1 MLGWTGAGQKSNHC
15 QAYVQATSSPCP
27 TKEKYRVYPD
37 DVQAWSTVCQASA
50 DFHRTWTEVGPQ
62 NPRFVQAL
70 SNHLGKPHFSSL
82 DKLWT
87 NFWPRKTTIRVHML
101 MIWKHNF
108 ALWTDVGQ
116 FLDMDWLWTKSGFQL
131 VCSQIEWKWYFFV
144 DKLWTRTYCGQSL
157 DFSLFAPKSSESEI
171 FLWTEIGQPLYLDRP
186 WTKYR
191 YQLSCLRNPKVP
203 GEVQTLSRV
212 CLCQK
217 FVQFKSN
224 G

>member
-1 MLGWTGAGQKSNHC
+1 MVGWTGAGQKSNHC

-70 SNHLGKPHFSSL
+70 SNRLGKPHFSSL
-82 DKLWT
+82 DKLWN

-116 FLDMDWLWTKSGFQL
+116 FPDMDRLWTKSGFQL
-131 VCSQIEWKWYFFV
+131 VCSQIKWKWYFFCGQTL
-144 DKLWTRTYCGQSL
+144 DTDLLWT
-157 DFSLFAPKSSESEI
+157 KSG
-171 FLWTEIGQPLYLDRP
+171 F
-186 WTKYR
+186 
-191 YQLSCLRNPKVP
+191 QL
-203 GEVQTLSRV
+203 V
-212 CLCQK
+212 CSQI
-217 FVQFKSN
+217 
-224 G
+224 

>member
-1 MLGWTGAGQKSNHC
+1 MVGWTGSGQKSNLC

-70 SNHLGKPHFSSL
+70 SNRLGKPHFSSL

-116 FLDMDWLWTKSGFQL
+116 FPDMDWLWTKSGFQL
-131 VCSQIEWKWYFFV
+131 VCSQIKWKWYF
-144 DKLWTRTYCGQSL
+144 LWTNSGHGLTVVKVWISACLLPNLVRVKY
-157 DFSLFAPKSSESEI
+157 
-171 FLWTEIGQPLYLDRP
+171 FLWTEIGQSLD
-186 WTKYR
+186 
-191 YQLSCLRNPKVP
+191 
-203 GEVQTLSRV
+203 
-212 CLCQK
+212 
-217 FVQFKSN
+217 
-224 G
+224 